1 MKRIYQFAMP
11 ACTPR
16 LFPLLTIW
24 SAIAIG
30 FTPWTASARV
40 KNSDSY
46 VLKEQKL
53 KSVLHADQL
62 SSGPALT
69 LSDFLGQ
76 VAEKH
81 DGYRAADKSQR
92 SAVLTST
99 ESSLIFKP
107 AAFANVQYSS
117 DGISNPFAKSD
128 KLHLA
133 TYVAGVQDTTRFGL
147 LGKVSY
153 IRNEIATPA
162 IPPFSPAATNYNSS
176 WLQLDVTQSL
186 WRNWDGRETRAQ
198 EEVAHSGS
206 LASAFSQTYA
216 GKQLLLQ
223 AESAYW
229 QLALS
234 REMVQVQMDAVAR
247 AKRIKEWTERRVR
260 LNLVDR
266 AESIQSSANL
276 ESSLLNL
283 RTTQDNMTAA
293 AQTFNAS
300 RGVDAELVSEKLV
313 DLAPNL
319 IADLSQPA
327 RSVVRD
333 DVKAA
338 EFQAESSGASAKLSR
353 EKNKP
358 TVELFATTPL
368 THPTGDQS
376 SIAAQQLP
384 ISARPATTIGVRLSA
399 PLDFETLSHD
409 REGYDVAAEA
419 ADLRF
424 QRARFDERRDW
435 DTLATQFHQAQER
448 LKLYLDLE
456 KTQQEKLAYQRD
468 LQTRGRSTLE
478 QVWLYEADYQ
488 SAQTGRI
495 QTLAQLLNLN
505 AQMKLYGVSYESR

>member
-1 MKRIYQFAMP
+1 
-11 ACTPR
+11 
-16 LFPLLTIW
+16 
-24 SAIAIG
+24 
-30 FTPWTASARV
+30 
-40 KNSDSY
+40 
-46 VLKEQKL
+46 
-53 KSVLHADQL
+53 
-62 SSGPALT
+62 
-69 LSDFLGQ
+69 
-76 VAEKH
+76 
-81 DGYRAADKSQR
+81 
-92 SAVLTST
+92 
-99 ESSLIFKP
+99 
-107 AAFANVQYSS
+107 
-117 DGISNPFAKSD
+117 
-128 KLHLA
+128 
-133 TYVAGVQDTTRFGL
+133 
-147 LGKVSY
+147 
-153 IRNEIATPA
+153 
-162 IPPFSPAATNYNSS
+162 
-176 WLQLDVTQSL
+176 
-186 WRNWDGRETRAQ
+186 
-198 EEVAHSGS
+198 
-206 LASAFSQTYA
+206 
-216 GKQLLLQ
+216 
-223 AESAYW
+223 
-229 QLALS
+229 
-234 REMVQVQMDAVAR
+234 MVQVQMDAVAR
-247 AKRIKEWTERRVR
+247 AKRIKDWTERRVR

-283 RTTQDNMTAA
+283 RTAQDNMTAA

-313 DLAPNL
+313 DLAPHL
-319 IADLSQPA
+319 IADMSQPA

-338 EFQAESSGASAKLSR
+338 EFQAQSSGDSAKLSR

-376 SIAAQQLP
+376 SLAAQQLP

-424 QRARFDERRDW
+424 QRARFDEQRDW